1 MIYLLVMYIYNH
13 SSMLQKPDVWQIMAS
28 SMVDPALIF
37 LCPIQIC
44 PPPPLNIILRKNI
57 PSNPMLTSYKLWKR
71 ICLRNDL
78 PLGKLK

>member
-37 LCPIQIC
+37 LCPNQIC
-44 PPPPLNIILRKNI
+44 PPPPQHHFKKKYSFK
-57 PSNPMLTSYKLWKR
+57 SNA
-71 ICLRNDL
+71 DFV
-78 PLGKLK
+78 

>member
-44 PPPPLNIILRKNI
+44 PPPPHHHFKKKYSFK
-57 PSNPMLTSYKLWKR
+57 SNA
-71 ICLRNDL
+71 DFV
-78 PLGKLK
+78 

>member
-44 PPPPLNIILRKNI
+44 PPPPSQHHFKEKYSFK
-57 PSNPMLTSYKLWKR
+57 SNA
-71 ICLRNDL
+71 DFV
-78 PLGKLK
+78 